1 VTAIITERGF
11 ELATS
16 TPGVLGVTGLLNFS
30 TAAAATQAIESALS
44 DRSIV
49 QLDLAGVKHAD
60 SAGLSCLV
68 AVMAEAARQGRSLKV
83 IHMPSGMQALAKVSE
98 VDQLID

>member
-1 VTAIITERGF
+1 VTAIITEPGF
-11 ELATS
+11 ELVTS
-16 TPGVLGVTGLLNFS
+16 TQGVLGVTGLLNFN
-30 TAAAATQAIESALS
+30 TAAAAMQAIESALS
-44 DRSIV
+44 DRSIA
-49 QLDLAGVKHAD
+49 QLDLAGVRHAD

-98 VDQLID
+98 VDRLID

>member
-1 VTAIITERGF
+1 VTTTVDKGF
-11 ELATS
+11 QLITS
-16 TPGVLGVTGLLNFS
+16 TPGVLGVTGVMDFNN
-30 TAAAATQAIESALS
+30 AAAAAQLIEFALS
-44 DRSIV
+44 NKSIQ

-68 AVMAEAARQGRSLKV
+68 TVMAEAARQGRVLKIV
-83 IHMPSGMQALAKVSE
+83 NMPSGLQALARVSE

>member
-1 VTAIITERGF
+1 VTTTVDKGF
-11 ELATS
+11 QLITS
-16 TPGVLGVTGLLNFS
+16 TPGVLGVTGVMDFNN
-30 TAAAATQAIESALS
+30 AAAAAQLIESALS
-44 DRSIV
+44 NKSIQ

-68 AVMAEAARQGRSLKV
+68 TVMAEAARQGRALKIV
-83 IHMPSGMQALAKVSE
+83 NLPSGLQALAKVSE